1 MAVVDITNGTIRSL
15 RLSRTVTDLLITEL
29 GWHRPLDVLIF
40 LRYVYDHRAE
50 SRASN
55 VQTIERKL
63 RSKNGF
69 GPKRTKLVVD
79 ALIANDII

>member
-1 MAVVDITNGTIRSL
+1 MAVVDITNGTIHSF
-15 RLSRTVTDLLITEL
+15 RLPQTVTDLLITEL
-29 GWHRPLDVLIF
+29 SWHRPLDVLIF

-55 VQTIERKL
+55 VQAIERKL

-79 ALIANDII
+79 ALIAHDII